1 MDLLPLAVALAGGG
15 GLMGT
20 LVSTWWQ
27 HRTRMAEL
35 LEERRTHEATRF
47 DSRTED
53 LLDRLTAEVERYKK
67 RTITLENEVM
77 RLTRELAQLR
87 AVTSGPVWPTG

>member
-15 GLMGT
+15 GLIGT
-20 LVSTWWQ
+20 LATTWWQ

-35 LEERRTHEATRF
+35 VEQRRLSEPNRH
-47 DSRTED
+47 DDRTED

-67 RTITLENEVM
+67 RTIHLEAEVV
-77 RLTRELAQLR
+77 RLTRELIELK
-87 AVTSGPVWPTG
+87 AVTSGPVSPSG